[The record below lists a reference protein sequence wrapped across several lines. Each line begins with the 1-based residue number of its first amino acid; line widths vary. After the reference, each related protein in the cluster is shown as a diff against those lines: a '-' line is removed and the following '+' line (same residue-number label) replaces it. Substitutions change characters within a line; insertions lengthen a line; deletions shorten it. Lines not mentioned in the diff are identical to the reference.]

1 MGTTW
6 TNYSLAYDLESFTPD
21 FVALNTLSI
30 AVTVLILIHSAFCHK
45 TKYNSVRVQTELA
58 SIAALIVGILFL
70 ILKYDGSA
78 SSTTDAFLF
87 DFLYTGLFPLVI
99 QLCDNYMFYSRL
111 KAVTRVRIW
120 KQRLIHLY
128 IFLILSATW
137 FPIYSIVPFFYDTND
152 ADFVYYYFITLSI
165 QVWGTVAFNFYFTFE
180 FSMILRSIST
190 GKASQTEALKRI
202 SMLRAIISFK
212 SIIHCITSSLASLI
226 YLYLPRVGNPV
237 YVIMIVFTMH
247 VLFNSKVERSVAHI
261 GALCPTL
268 LSVVFFSSTRICIAP
283 SSLSGGNELKGYRD
297 VSIEKVINYNTQ
309 EGMQS

>member
-6 TNYSLAYDLESFTPD
+6 TNYSLDYDIESFTPD
-21 FVALNTLSI
+21 YVAVNILSI
-30 AVTVLILIHSAFCHK
+30 GVTVLILIHSTLCHK

-58 SIAALIVGILFL
+58 TIAALVAGILFL
-70 ILKYDGSA
+70 ILKFNRNS
-78 SSTTDAFLF
+78 SSTSDAFLF
-87 DFLYTGLFPLVI
+87 DFLYTGLFPLII

-128 IFLILSATW
+128 IFLILSVTW
-137 FPIYSIVPFFYDTND
+137 FPIYSIVPFFYDTN
-152 ADFVYYYFITLSI
+152 AEKFAYYYFITLSI
-165 QVWGTVAFNFYFTFE
+165 QVWGTVAYNFYFTFE

-190 GKASQTEALKRI
+190 GKASQTEALGRI
-202 SMLRAIISFK
+202 STLRAIISFK

-226 YLYLPRVGNPV
+226 YLYIPKVGNPV
-237 YVIMIVFTMH
+237 YVIMIVFAMH
-247 VLFNSKVERSVAHI
+247 ILFNSKVERSAVRI

-268 LSVVFFSSTRICIAP
+268 LSAVFFSTTRICIAP

-297 VSIEKVINYNTQ
+297 VSIEKAINYNTQ
-309 EGMQS
+309 AEMHR